1 MTNKPKPV
9 HEIRFGA
16 IKASIW
22 ENQTE
27 SGVRHNVTLS
37 RLYRDGDSWKRS
49 EAVGRDDLPLVV
61 KVADLAVNDRSAI
74 MTDVAKAGAVAFGA
88 PTMNNQMFPAMADV
102 LTYVKGLRPQN
113 KIGLAFG
120 SFGWSGESPKNLNAI
135 LQEMK
140 VEIVCEPIRSRYA
153 PTPEVLKQCYDM
165 GVKVGEKIRK

>member
-49 EAVGRDDLPLVV
+49 EAFGRDDLPLVV
-61 KVADLAVNDRSAI
+61 KVADLAHTWI
-74 MTDVAKAGAVAFGA
+74 FTQTHK
-88 PTMNNQMFPAMADV
+88 
-102 LTYVKGLRPQN
+102 
-113 KIGLAFG
+113 
-120 SFGWSGESPKNLNAI
+120 ESVQP
-135 LQEMK
+135 
-140 VEIVCEPIRSRYA
+140 ST
-153 PTPEVLKQCYDM
+153 TPGQA
-165 GVKVGEKIRK
+165 